1 MDLLLVKVN
10 EILSQYTKNVDNRM
24 KDVIDD
30 ASKRVRDELRAKS
43 PEGPEGYA
51 KSWSVKKGK
60 GSKGIQNTVY
70 NKDHYRLTHLLEN
83 GHIKKNQY
91 GEYGT
96 WKPKKKHIQ
105 PVNDWI
111 VEELPIW
118 LEEALRDVD

>member
-1 MDLLLVKVN
+1 MDSLLRQVN
-10 EILSQYTKNVDNRM
+10 EILGQYTKNVDDRM
-24 KDVIDD
+24 KDVIED
-30 ASKRVRDELRAKS
+30 ASKRARDELRATS
-43 PEGPEGYA
+43 PKGPEGYA

-83 GHIKKNQY
+83 GHAVKNQHGSY
-91 GEYGT
+91 GF

-105 PVNDWI
+105 PVNDW
-111 VEELPIW
+111 VVQELPIW